1 MSKVSEGSLK
11 NADFFEIYGH
21 LRPGTYDILSL
32 RHDQLENFFTEKK
45 LSVVHGDRE
54 PISAFSDG
62 SLKKIDIA
70 LENIGWADLN
80 SDSLLNYCAE
90 AIRAREYSKFVFT
103 KSVSDM
109 LELIA
114 NQGASIEFFER
125 NIVVL

>member
-1 MSKVSEGSLK
+1 M
-11 NADFFEIYGH
+11 
-21 LRPGTYDILSL
+21 SL
-32 RHDQLENFFTEKK
+32 RYDQLENFFTEKK
-45 LSVVHGDRE
+45 KLSVVHVDRE
-54 PISAFSDG
+54 PIRAFSDG
-62 SLKKIDIA
+62 SLKKIDLA

-114 NQGASIEFFER
+114 NQRSLDRSFER
-125 NIVVL
+125 NIVVFADRRSYLG